1 MRILL
6 VNPPWCKS
14 TGEYGVRAGSR
25 WPFTM
30 SAPGPK
36 DLKYIPF
43 PFFLAYAAALL
54 EENDGADV
62 LAIDA
67 IAEGL
72 SEEEYRDRVG
82 TFGPQLVVAEASAA
96 SFAVDMEHAAWIKR
110 EFPECMVT
118 IAGPH
123 VTSTSKDVLSQYPQV
138 DCCFIGEYEATLQA
152 MVVGI
157 LAGSFVPEQCEG
169 IAYRK
174 NGRVVVNP
182 RRSLIALNDLPW
194 PAYHYFPMHNYRDYF
209 CDIPAPMVHM
219 VASRGC
225 PYTCDFCLWPK
236 VMYGGNSYRRR
247 WMYDVVDE
255 MEFLIRT
262 YGFRTVYFDDD
273 TFNIGKSRLLMFCN
287 EIVRRRLK
295 TNFAMMA
302 RADTMDEFTLEK
314 LVEAGL
320 CAAKF
325 GVESGS
331 QEILDACGKR
341 LDLKTVKRTVLFCQ
355 ELGIRVHL
363 AFTVGLKGETW
374 NTIRQSIDLAL
385 ELDPYSLQVSIA
397 TPFPGTEFYRYTEKK
412 GHLIASDL
420 EFFDG
425 NTSCVICTDELSRQQ
440 IEEGFYAF
448 RRAWDEHRERCS
460 S

>member
-6 VNPPWCKS
+6 ANPPWRKS
-14 TGEYGVRAGSR
+14 TGAYGVRAGSR

-54 EENDGADV
+54 EKIDGADV

-72 SEEEYRDRVG
+72 SEEEYRHRVRA
-82 TFGPQLVVAEASAA
+82 FEPQLVVAETSTA
-96 SFAVDMEHAAWIKR
+96 SFAVDMEHVSWIKG
-110 EFPECMVT
+110 EFSGCMAA

-123 VTSTSKDVLSQYPQV
+123 ATSTSRDVLSQYPQV
-138 DCCFIGEYEATLQA
+138 DYCFIGEYEATLQS

-157 LAGSFVPEQCEG
+157 LAGSFVPEQCKG

-174 NGRVVVNP
+174 NGNIVVNP
-182 RRSLIALNDLPW
+182 RRALIMLNDLPW

-236 VMYGGNSYRRR
+236 VMYGGNLYRCRS
-247 WMYDVVDE
+247 MYDVADE
-255 MEFLIRT
+255 MEFLIGG

-273 TFNIGKSRLLMFCN
+273 TFNIGRSRLLMFCN
-287 EIVRRRLK
+287 EILRRGIK
-295 TNFAMMA
+295 TNIAMMA
-302 RADTMDEFTLEK
+302 RADTMDKLTLGK

-331 QEILDACGKR
+331 QQILDACDKK
-341 LDLKTVKRTVLFCQ
+341 LDLEMVKHTVRFAK

-363 AFTVGLKGETW
+363 TFTVGLRGETW

-385 ELDPYSLQVSIA
+385 ELDPYSIQVSIA
-397 TPFPGTEFYRYTEKK
+397 TPFPGTEFYRYAEKN
-412 GHLIASDL
+412 GHLIASGS
-420 EFFDG
+420 ESFDG
-425 NTSCVICTDELSRQQ
+425 NTSCVIRTDELSSQQ
-440 IEEGFYAF
+440 VEEGFHAF
-448 RRAWDEHRERCS
+448 KRAWDDHKERCS
-460 S
+460 